1 MLNSWGVWEYK
12 TKITRLQ
19 DFKITRLKDSKII
32 EYHHEPVLLKEVLQY
47 LDPHPNENFV
57 DATFGGGGYT
67 KAVLERIQPGGKVLA
82 TDLDEDAI
90 NNAKTQNLDIKNLIL
105 HHGNFKDIDKI
116 VDHHK
121 FENISGIVADL
132 GLSSYELDQAGRG
145 ISFQKKEPLDM
156 RFDQSQKETAAFIL
170 NNYDEKRL
178 LNIFREFGEEKF
190 SKQIARKIQET
201 RDRRQET
208 RYTTD
213 LYQIIVDALPK
224 PVKHK
229 ADDSARRIFQALRI
243 AVNHELDNLSEF
255 LPKAFNILNSGGRL
269 VMVSFHSLEDRIVKQ
284 FFTSLAKGCVCP
296 IDFPKCLCGK
306 NPRGQILTK
315 KPITA
320 TQEELDINPRAK
332 PAKLRVLLK
341 I

>member
-1 MLNSWGVWEYK
+1 MN
-12 TKITRLQ
+12 KIEQ
-19 DFKITRLKDSKII
+19 KF
-32 EYHHEPVLLKEVLQY
+32 HHIPVLLTEVLG
-47 LDPHPNENFV
+47 LINPKPGENFI
-57 DATFGGGGYT
+57 DATLGGGGYSRSI
-67 KAVLERIQPGGKVLA
+67 LEQIGSTGKVLA
-82 TDLDEDAI
+82 IDMDQDAI
-90 NNAKTQNLDIKNLIL
+90 DNAKTQNPNTKNLIL

-201 RDRRQET
+201 RDKRQEI

-255 LPKAFNILNSGGRL
+255 LPKAFNLLNSGGRL
-269 VMVSFHSLEDRIVKQ
+269 AIVSFHSLEDRIVKQ
-284 FFTSLAKGCVCP
+284 FFASLAKGCVCP

-306 NPRGQILTK
+306 TPKGK
-315 KPITA
+315 Y
-320 TQEELDINPRAK
+320 
-332 PAKLRVLLK
+332 
-341 I
+341 